1 MRNARAVEFV
11 DKPDKARDLQGCI
24 RGPVV
29 EFLERQPGFCGA
41 IVLTSHKEPRL
52 ILVLSLW
59 KTEKQAVE
67 NHWECANVMPEVV
80 ASFIDVCVRV
90 HTYEAF
96 LPNSPEDAIQSS
108 DIRAY

>member
-1 MRNARAVEFV
+1 MLNARAVEFV
-11 DKPDKARDLQGCI
+11 AKPDKARDLQGCI
-24 RGPVV
+24 RGPVL

-67 NHWECANVMPEVV
+67 NHWECANVMPEAVG
-80 ASFIDVCVRV
+80 SLIDVCVRV

-96 LPNSPEDAIQSS
+96 LPNSPEDTIQSS